1 MKLLK
6 TYKLFE
12 AQNETHWET
21 YDIFH
26 DFLDEFGYEVPEFV
40 HKYPRMHNLQVHSR
54 RYGGIEIVDA
64 YHFGAKCLK
73 IRINSSTQ
81 YRLLKPGNFKN
92 FDGIN
97 NDKYSEMLQECHLR
111 MIDFL
116 NPVDVFVGSVGIYSM
131 DLDLLYFY
139 EKPDLK
145 RYSGVD
151 IYGSNIAVSLDKLG
165 IDLISNSRH
174 SNCFDAYKNGQI
186 QGMFYLMGNYDGW
199 YYTGKISEKD
209 ESRRNNKPLLD
220 WIDSEWDEV
229 CRRLKIKNFQKIKDY
244 NNPKITIA
252 EFLSILKKNQNN
264 YDNYVTSIQRN

>member
-1 MKLLK
+1 MKHLK

-12 AQNETHWET
+12 AQTETHWET

-26 DFLDEFGYEVPEFV
+26 DFFDEFEYIVPDFV
-40 HKYPRMHNLQVHSR
+40 HERPHSYNLQAHSR
-54 RYGGIEIVDA
+54 RYGGIEISDA
-64 YHFGAKCLK
+64 YHFGAKCLN

-116 NPVDVFVGSVGIYSM
+116 NPVDVFVGSVGVYSM
-131 DLDLLYFY
+131 DLDLIYFY

-151 IYGSNIAVSLDKLG
+151 IYGTNIAVSLDKLG
-165 IDLISNSRH
+165 MDLVSNSRH
-174 SNCFDAYKNGQI
+174 DNCFNVYKSGAGQI
-186 QGMFYLMGNYDGW
+186 QGMFCLMGHYDGW
-199 YYTGKISEKD
+199 HYKGKISEKD

-220 WIDSEWDEV
+220 WIDSEWEKV
-229 CRRLKIKNFQKIKDY
+229 CERLKIKDFQKIKDY

-252 EFLSILKKNQNN
+252 EFLSILKNNQSNYEEFKN
-264 YDNYVTSIQRN
+264 I